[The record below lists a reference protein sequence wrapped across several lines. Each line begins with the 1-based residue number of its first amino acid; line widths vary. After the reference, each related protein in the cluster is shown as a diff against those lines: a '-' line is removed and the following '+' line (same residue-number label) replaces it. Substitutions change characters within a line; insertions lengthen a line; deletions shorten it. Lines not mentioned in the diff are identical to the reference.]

1 MTHTW
6 WYLARSSGLVAWAL
20 LAATVVWGL
29 LLATRVLDRTPSPKW
44 LNDLHRFLAG
54 IAVVFTFVHVGTLVA
69 DSYVHFSAADVLVPF
84 VSSWRP
90 VAVAWGVITL
100 WLLVAVEV
108 SSLLMKHLPRRL
120 WRAIH
125 LTSFALFV
133 AATAHAFAAGS
144 DVRNQLFVLS
154 CTAVMSVVGL
164 LILVRVAAGKRPRR
178 PNRSIDRHQEPVEP
192 RRVSVDADVTR

>member
-144 DVRNQLFVLS
+144 DAIS
-154 CTAVMSVVGL
+154 CSCSRA
-164 LILVRVAAGKRPRR
+164 R
-178 PNRSIDRHQEPVEP
+178 Q
-192 RRVSVDADVTR
+192 